1 MFAKIAKWTK
11 NEKKM
16 KNEKSVF
23 LREILRESLRLL
35 IIVTSKSTV
44 CGGTIN

>member
-1 MFAKIAKWTK
+1 MDTQQK
-11 NEKKM
+11 NEKN

-23 LREILRESLRLL
+23 LREIRESLRLL

-44 CGGTIN
+44 WDGNVQ